1 MNQSIDGVPV
11 NQPTILPLL
20 GPRQCYSTGHVE
32 SKIEGEREGDLA
44 HLSPGL
50 LKQRGGGK
58 VNSPS
63 TKRVAVVY
71 DKVNSGMSEC
81 GGNLS

>member
-1 MNQSIDGVPV
+1 MNQSIDGAPV
-11 NQPTILPLL
+11 NQPTILPLR

-32 SKIEGEREGDLA
+32 PKTAEESEGSLA
-44 HLSPGL
+44 PVGPVPLE
-50 LKQRGGGK
+50 QRGGGK

-63 TKRVAVVY
+63 TKRVAVVH

-81 GGNLS
+81 GGNPS